1 MEIYWAVAI
10 NDISSENILSSRV
23 SLIHSWKLSRNQFLS
38 NFSTCL
44 IKHRLFLSS
53 LFVALFLPKVNGH
66 IVLFLFERHIFTFKT
81 LNTDKCLRWLWK
93 CGKISITIIFN
104 LWYMVR
110 WKRKM
115 QYYICHLLINWNSVY
130 LILDFNNQIGYYSI
144 KHLIHYHP

>member
-1 MEIYWAVAI
+1 MNHIIHYGATFVICLLRLLLCLFYCVHSATTMMM
-10 NDISSENILSSRV
+10 ISIMFEHGNLLSCCNKRYFFRNILSSRV

-81 LNTDKCLRWLWK
+81 LNTDKCLR
-93 CGKISITIIFN
+93 
-104 LWYMVR
+104 
-110 WKRKM
+110 
-115 QYYICHLLINWNSVY
+115 
-130 LILDFNNQIGYYSI
+130 
-144 KHLIHYHP
+144 